1 MNTVEKWDLSNR
13 RTLAKAISLIES
25 TAEKDQPAADALIT
39 ELGKMPSQA
48 PAPVIAITGAPGAG
62 KSTFIDAFGQKLAN
76 LGHLI
81 AILTIDPTS
90 PLSGGAILGDKTR
103 MSKLAQ
109 HPNVFIRP
117 SPSGAGRL
125 GGVSAKTE
133 DVIYILQAAGFEYI
147 FIETVGVGQSEI
159 DASLMS
165 NIVMMLIAPGAGD
178 ELQGIK
184 KGNLEF
190 VDLLIVNKYDGDTKE
205 IARATADDYQLA
217 LTGLNKKVILTSA
230 LEATNFEEILAAVNG
245 CPRGPVSH
253 DQALTLLKRRL
264 ESELLQKLMAIP
276 AIAHFYHE
284 VESQCL
290 PTRIKAKIF
299 NEKLKNLLTPQ

>member
-39 ELGKMPSQA
+39 ELGKIARQA

-76 LGHLI
+76 LGHRI

-125 GGVSAKTE
+125 GGVAAKTE

-184 KGNLEF
+184 KGNIEF
-190 VDLLIVNKYDGDTKE
+190 VDILIVNKYDGDTKE
-205 IARATADDYQLA
+205 IARATADDYRLA
-217 LTGLNKKVILTSA
+217 LTGLNKKVILASA
-230 LEATNFEEILAAVNG
+230 LEATNFDEILAAVNG
-245 CPRGPVSH
+245 CPCDPVSH
-253 DQALTLLKRRL
+253 EQALTLLKRRL
-264 ESELLQKLMAIP
+264 ESELLQTLMAIP
-276 AIAHFYHE
+276 PIAQFYHE
-284 VESQCL
+284 VENQCL
-290 PTRIKAKIF
+290 PTRMKAKIF